1 MQWTASARGDWP
13 MHAQSWTFLP
23 WQLNL
28 THSLKTTIFLSR
40 FLCLALL
47 LQAGQA
53 IAALGQAPSKLAA
66 ATPSSGIPSAKMQA
80 AAISPSGLYTIHETV
95 LDSGTTVL
103 EYATPSGQV
112 FAVAWRGPV
121 LPNLNTLLGGYFQT
135 FHLETG
141 LARQTS
147 RLGTPV
153 VIERDGLV
161 LNSMG
166 RMRNFLGHAY
176 APALVPSGVSIKD
189 VLP

>member
-1 MQWTASARGDWP
+1 
-13 MHAQSWTFLP
+13 
-23 WQLNL
+23 
-28 THSLKTTIFLSR
+28 
-40 FLCLALL
+40 
-47 LQAGQA
+47 
-53 IAALGQAPSKLAA
+53 
-66 ATPSSGIPSAKMQA
+66 MQA

-121 LPNLNTLLGGYFQT
+121 ELPNLNTLLGGYFQT

-166 RMRNFLGHAY
+166 RMRNFLGHAVC
-176 APALVPSGVSIKD
+176 ACLGSKWCLDQRCIT
-189 VLP
+189 LNFF